1 MRTRKRSDEVEKKKF
16 LRDLKIKTGCSVC
29 GYNRCSDA
37 LEYDH
42 IDRIK
47 KNFKLSKAH
56 NYAWE
61 RIHEELKNCVVMCAN
76 CHREKTTKEKDYLEA
91 GWVEEESPQF
101 SLL

>member
-42 IDRIK
+42 IDRTK

-61 RIHEELKNCVVMCAN
+61 RIHEELKNCVVLCAN

>member
-16 LRDLKIKTGCSVC
+16 LRDLKIQMGCSVC

-42 IDRIK
+42 IDRVK